1 MGTKRDLAEWRRVTP
16 EEGQALATAV
26 GALGWRE
33 VSSLHDTGGTSQ
45 SLRGPGVVALARCS
59 FDYPR
64 SCVCAV
70 TEAFTAL
77 AHAHLPAKNT
87 PAAARRVDGC
97 VMPSHAALYRVYQ
110 SSLQRRNQAE
120 QLLI

>member
-1 MGTKRDLAEWRRVTP
+1 M
-16 EEGQALATAV
+16 

-45 SLRGPGVVALARCS
+45 SLRPSESCAALVSSLSRCS

-77 AHAHLPAKNT
+77 AHAHLTDLSKNP

-97 VMPSHAALYRVYQ
+97 FMPSQAALYRVYQ